1 MHLLFLV
8 HDYSIITYKIQREIV
23 ARTALSLKIASG
35 APSERRCLYIENHWL
50 GQWFKKAYGDEEKTL
65 LESRSSPPTEPRN

>member
-1 MHLLFLV
+1 V
-8 HDYSIITYKIQREIV
+8 
-23 ARTALSLKIASG
+23 IAGHPVKTKQCKDPVGFPAGSF
-35 APSERRCLYIENHWL
+35 LYIENHWL

>member
-1 MHLLFLV
+1 MRSEMP
-8 HDYSIITYKIQREIV
+8 SIF
-23 ARTALSLKIASG
+23 
-35 APSERRCLYIENHWL
+35 ERFLYIENHWL

>member
-1 MHLLFLV
+1 M
-8 HDYSIITYKIQREIV
+8 KEKGV
-23 ARTALSLKIASG
+23 AAA
-35 APSERRCLYIENHWL
+35 APFLYIENHWL